1 MNTPAYNIFA
11 LILVFGIVWG
21 IKLMSS
27 PKTAVKGNLLGAVSI
42 FGAIILTLVG
52 QNIVNNTVVWVSIA
66 VGGTIGYFIAMKV
79 AMIQIPQLVA
89 LLNGFGGGASA
100 FVALMALLS
109 SDGLTSFSKFTGS
122 LALTVGAITLSGSMI
137 AAAKLAR
144 LMDQQPMI
152 IKGHTIVNG
161 LILGALIMF
170 LIFNN
175 IAVNGISITLLML
188 SIFISLLFGV
198 VFTMRIGGADM
209 PVTISLLNS
218 LSGLAGAIAGF
229 AIYNPILVTVG
240 AIVGAAGLILT
251 RVMCR
256 AMNRSLMEIITG
268 KTTIVSTKQ
277 INLGTMPKE
286 EETEKENAK
295 HQKNNEQ
302 VIIKEAKKIII
313 VPGYGMALAQAQH
326 LVKELAEKLEE
337 QGKEVK
343 FAIHPV
349 AGRMPGHMNVL
360 LAEADVNYEQLYE
373 LEAINP
379 QFIET
384 DLVIVVGANDVVNP
398 AAITAA
404 GTTIYGMPIL
414 RVDEA
419 KYIIIC
425 NKDTQP
431 GYAGVDNLLYQKE
444 NVSLLLGDAAQTIK
458 QILDWID
465 IPAVS

>member
-11 LILVFGIVWG
+11 IILVFGIVWG

-79 AMIQIPQLVA
+79 AMIQMPQLIA
-89 LLNGFGGGASA
+89 MLNGFGGGASA
-100 FVALMALLS
+100 FVALIALLS
-109 SDGLTSFSKFTGS
+109 SDMLTGFSKFTGS
-122 LALTVGAITLSGSMI
+122 LALIVGAITLSGSLL

-144 LMDQQPMI
+144 LMDQKPI
-152 IKGHTIVNG
+152 IVKGHTIVNG
-161 LILGALIMF
+161 LIIIALIMII
-170 LIFNN
+170 IFNT
-175 IAVNGISITLLML
+175 IAANGISITLLML
-188 SIFISLLFGV
+188 SIFISLLLGV
-198 VFTMRIGGADM
+198 VFIMRIGGADM

-218 LSGLAGAIAGF
+218 LSGVAGAIAGF
-229 AIYNPILVTVG
+229 AIYNPILVAVG

-268 KTTIVSTKQ
+268 KTTMVNTKQ
-277 INLGTMPKE
+277 IDP
-286 EETEKENAK
+286 ETILLEKKDEQKNTK
-295 HQKNNEQ
+295 LQKKNNEA
-302 VIIKEAKKIII
+302 IIKEAKKLII

-326 LVKELAEKLEE
+326 LVKELAKKLEE

-360 LAEADVNYEQLYE
+360 LAEADVDYEQLYE

-398 AAITAA
+398 AAITAV
-404 GTTIYGMPIL
+404 GTPIYGMPIL

-419 KYIIIC
+419 KYIFIC

-431 GYAGVDNLLYQKE
+431 GYSGVDNLLYQKE

-458 QILDWID
+458 QILECID
-465 IPAVS
+465 ITAVS